1 MIQLSYLDYI
11 AVERKSV
18 LHRLSPTLKIIGM
31 GLVLL
36 GLVTLRILPGLL
48 LLYAILLL
56 LFFLSR
62 IPLRIFSLT
71 LYPLIFAFLF
81 IFLSGFQIHFIL
93 MVFLKVLCGST
104 GVVLLLATTPYP
116 SIFSVLG
123 RVLPSSFVTALFL
136 TYRSIFIL
144 LNILEETQHALYL
157 RGGFQWKHP
166 WRSLINI
173 SNAFGHLIIKGI
185 DASEKMYESMVLR
198 GFKNKIYYR
207 GE

>member
-11 AVERKSV
+11 ALEKKSF

-31 GLVLL
+31 VFVLL
-36 GLVTLRILPGLL
+36 GIVMLRNLPGFLF
-48 LLYAILLL
+48 LYGILLA

-62 IPLRIFSLT
+62 IPVKIFPLT

-81 IFLSGFQIHFIL
+81 IFISGFQIHFII

-104 GVVLLLATTPYP
+104 GVILLLATTPYP

-157 RGGFQWKHP
+157 RGGFQWRHP
-166 WRSLINI
+166 WRSLTNI

-198 GFKNKIYYR
+198 GFRNKIHYK
-207 GE
+207 GK

>member
-11 AVERKSV
+11 ALEKKSF
-18 LHRLSPTLKIIGM
+18 LHRLSPTLKIIGIV
-31 GLVLL
+31 LVLL
-36 GLVTLRILPGLL
+36 GLVMLRNLPGLL
-48 LLYAILLL
+48 LLYGMLLA

-62 IPLRIFSLT
+62 IPIKIFSLT
-71 LYPLIFAFLF
+71 LYPLLFALLF
-81 IFLSGFQIHFIL
+81 IFISGFQIHFII

-123 RVLPSSFVTALFL
+123 RVLPSTFVTALFL

-144 LNILEETQHALYL
+144 LNIFEETQQALYL
-157 RGGFQWKHP
+157 RGGFQWRHP
-166 WRSLINI
+166 WRSLSNI

-207 GE
+207 GD